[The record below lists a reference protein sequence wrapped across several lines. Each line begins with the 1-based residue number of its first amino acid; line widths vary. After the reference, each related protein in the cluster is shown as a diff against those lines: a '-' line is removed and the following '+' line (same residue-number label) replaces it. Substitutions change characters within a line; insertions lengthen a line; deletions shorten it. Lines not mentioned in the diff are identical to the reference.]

1 MVVFPA
7 LRALRFGQAYAA
19 GKSFLQTGRPAKGG
33 DSTNCPAT
41 ATGGGS
47 DDAGQTLLSCVGERL
62 PWCACFWSLARH
74 KFDTVLSDAAFT
86 MPPRCR

>member
-47 DDAGQTLLSCVGERL
+47 DDAGQTLLSPHDQPL
-62 PWCACFWSLARH
+62 P
-74 KFDTVLSDAAFT
+74 
-86 MPPRCR
+86 

>member
-1 MVVFPA
+1 MQALQCQASFMVVFPA

-33 DSTNCPAT
+33 DSTNLPAT

-47 DDAGQTLLSCVGERL
+47 DDAGQTSVSHVDKTL
-62 PWCACFWSLARH
+62 PCAPVSGLQLNPHVMR
-74 KFDTVLSDAAFT
+74 S
-86 MPPRCR
+86 

>member
-19 GKSFLQTGRPAKGG
+19 GTSFLQSGRPAKGD

-47 DDAGQTLLSCVGERL
+47 DDAGEMFSAPVDAPLHRAPTCGLRAMLSVGLLHCSMIRL
-62 PWCACFWSLARH
+62 
-74 KFDTVLSDAAFT
+74 
-86 MPPRCR
+86 